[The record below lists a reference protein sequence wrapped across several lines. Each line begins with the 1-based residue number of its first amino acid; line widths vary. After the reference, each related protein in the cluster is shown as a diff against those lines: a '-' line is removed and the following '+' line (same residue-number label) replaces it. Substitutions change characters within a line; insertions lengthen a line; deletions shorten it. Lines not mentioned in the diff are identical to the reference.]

1 MSGRAEHQHP
11 DCDKFRFWRMII
23 HSSANTSILTKGK
36 DLCQKSEIQT
46 YIIDNNRSLID
57 SRYVF

>member
-1 MSGRAEHQHP
+1 
-11 DCDKFRFWRMII
+11 MII
-23 HSSANTSILTKGK
+23 YSSANTSIFTKGK

-46 YIIDNNRSLID
+46 YIIDNNKSLID